1 MCLTLVRLL
10 CLCAMSR
17 AQDKLE
23 KALTGAGE
31 TIGPKIEGVIAEAGY
46 YADHH
51 ISMLTY
57 IGACPPWEPFQQL
70 VDTSIKES
78 GGVLETQADGA
89 AGQHSHAARYEAARK
104 IVLNHN
110 GVLCDMVNPSPK
122 TQLELVRVGLE
133 YRHYVDQALRETV
146 RRLLGKRAGIH
157 LFEER
162 VDPSMPAQ
170 SAAWRAMATYL
181 SARVQGMQ
189 QQMPG
194 REPDMGAE
202 AAAALRAALQ
212 DVGADADASLASI
225 RYWACVDYTLRL
237 LECAQQALIWQ
248 VP

>member
-1 MCLTLVRLL
+1 
-10 CLCAMSR
+10 
-17 AQDKLE
+17 
-23 KALTGAGE
+23 
-31 TIGPKIEGVIAEAGY
+31 
-46 YADHH
+46 
-51 ISMLTY
+51 MLTY

-70 VDTSIKES
+70 VDTSINES

-194 REPDMGAE
+194 AAPNARCSSKYQIQQQIPDAAANTRCSSKCQMPAVAE
-202 AAAALRAALQ
+202 A
-212 DVGADADASLASI
+212 
-225 RYWACVDYTLRL
+225 
-237 LECAQQALIWQ
+237 
-248 VP
+248 